1 MSPRLVAVILAGG
14 AARRMGGGDKPLLEI
29 GGRPMLQAV
38 IEAIDLPD
46 IAISANGDPS
56 RFAAFNRP
64 VLADGDFA
72 GEGPLAGLLAGLH
85 WAAGLGA
92 EALLTVPGD
101 MPFLPKGFAE
111 RLLPAPRAVI
121 SENRRQHLVATW
133 PVGCAGT
140 LLNCLENG
148 KMRRVAAFAETV
160 GTHYIEFPVIPCT
173 SFANINTRGQLE
185 LARKLMPTT
194 GRDDSP
200 TGGDWREFDDDDD
213 RCDRRPG
220 RHRPAAGQSD

>member
-1 MSPRLVAVILAGG
+1 VSPRLVAIILAGG
-14 AARRMGGGDKPLLEI
+14 AARRMGGGDKPLLDV

-38 IEAIDLPD
+38 IEAVALPD

-64 VLADGDFA
+64 VLPDGDFA
-72 GEGPLAGLLAGLH
+72 GEGPLAGLLAGLR

-101 MPFLPKGFAE
+101 MPFLPTGFAD

-133 PVGCAGT
+133 PVGCTET
-140 LLNCLENG
+140 LRKCLETE
-148 KMRRVAAFAETV
+148 KIRRVAAFAEAI
-160 GTHYIEFPVIPCT
+160 GTRYIEFPVNPCT
-173 SFANINTRGQLE
+173 SFANVNTKRQLE
-185 LARKLMPTT
+185 LARKLALTT
-194 GRDDSP
+194 GNEDTSA
-200 TGGDWREFDDDDD
+200 GGAWREFEE
-213 RCDRRPG
+213 
-220 RHRPAAGQSD
+220 